1 MKTWNSLRWKLIIFG
16 ARRLPPCC
24 EIAHQISDRQQKRPS
39 LRERIVIRLH
49 LMVCDWCTSYS
60 HQIVLMRDAA
70 RQELK
75 AVESSASPSFQL
87 SESARERLRSSLKL
101 GS

>member
-1 MKTWNSLRWKLIIFG
+1 MKLWKSLRWKLVIFG

-24 EIAHQISDRQQKRPS
+24 EIAHQISDSQQKSPS
-39 LRERIVIRLH
+39 LRERIIIRLH

-60 HQIVLMRDAA
+60 KQIVLMRDAA
-70 RQELK
+70 RQELRS
-75 AVESSASPSFQL
+75 VESSPSPEFRL
-87 SESARERLRSSLKL
+87 SETARDRLRNSLNS

>member
-1 MKTWNSLRWKLIIFG
+1 MNLWKAIRWKLVIFG

-24 EIAHQISDRQQKRPS
+24 QIAHQISDSRQKRPS

-60 HQIVLMRDAA
+60 KQIVLIGDAA
-70 RQELK
+70 RREKETAQG
-75 AVESSASPSFQL
+75 ATSPEFRL
-87 SESARERLRSSLKL
+87 SDSARERLRNSLK
-101 GS
+101 SDS

>member
-1 MKTWNSLRWKLIIFG
+1 MTFWKSIRWKFVIFG

-24 EIAHQISDRQQKRPS
+24 QIAHQISDSRQKPPS

-60 HQIVLMRDAA
+60 KQIALMSDAA
-70 RQELK
+70 RREIET
-75 AVESSASPSFQL
+75 VETSSSSEFRL
-87 SESARERLRSSLKL
+87 SDSARERLRNSLKSDL
-101 GS
+101 

>member
-1 MKTWNSLRWKLIIFG
+1 MKLWKSIRWKLVIFG

-24 EIAHQISDRQQKRPS
+24 EIAHRISDRQQLRPS

-60 HQIVLMRDAA
+60 RQIVLMRDAA

-75 AVESSASPSFQL
+75 SVESSTSPEFRL
-87 SESARERLRSSLKL
+87 SESARDRLRNSLK
-101 GS
+101 SDS

>member
-1 MKTWNSLRWKLIIFG
+1 MKLWKSIRWKLVIFG

-24 EIAHQISDRQQKRPS
+24 QIAHQISDSRQQPPS

-60 HQIVLMRDAA
+60 KQIVLMSEAA
-70 RQELK
+70 RRE
-75 AVESSASPSFQL
+75 VETVEASASPNFRL
-87 SESARERLRSSLKL
+87 SDSARKRLRDSLK
-101 GS
+101 SDS